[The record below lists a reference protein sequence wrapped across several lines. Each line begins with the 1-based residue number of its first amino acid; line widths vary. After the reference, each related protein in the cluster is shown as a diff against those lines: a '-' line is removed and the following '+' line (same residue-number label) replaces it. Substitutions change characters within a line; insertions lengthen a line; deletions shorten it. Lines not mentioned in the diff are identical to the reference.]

1 MNKEIPLD
9 IFEPPS
15 DYDHIN
21 YIAARD
27 WNGLNAG
34 VLLLRVHPWSV
45 QLLSRTMTYKHYH
58 PDESYVFEEQTILAR
73 LTEND
78 KEFMKE
84 AIYMPRPWFN
94 AYFYGMHEVKPGML
108 LSHFAHPD
116 FKWHMYEWLKVAY
129 EEDGQDNP
137 TYAKQVHETDYPEEI
152 KKFWNVK
159 RRADRVIKGFERNIN
174 RNADPIGFGMEHE
187 ETKALAEDFRQK
199 LDDLRAGA
207 KVGTDDPIELEKK
220 IERAEEVSFSHALS
234 LEIARLA
241 VADPVLST
249 SQTESSFKNLCHI
262 SKHTMILQR
271 KQDSNF
277 SLLQCVV
284 TPGNR
289 MFRLLICALVQLQLF
304 FSIIAAH
311 STVGT
316 AVLGV
321 IFNLS

>member
-1 MNKEIPLD
+1 LGQASTNSDRSYFDADTIIMNKEIPLD

-78 KEFMKE
+78 KEFMKQ

-129 EEDGQDNP
+129 EQDGQDNP

-174 RNADPIGFGMEHE
+174 RNADPIAFGFEHE
-187 ETKALAEDFRQK
+187 ETKALAEDFKQK
-199 LDDLRAGA
+199 LDDLRMGA
-207 KVGTDDPIELEKK
+207 KVGTDDPLELEKK
-220 IERAEEVSFSHALS
+220 IERAEEVSFAQILY
-234 LEIARLA
+234 LIL
-241 VADPVLST
+241 VAWNLLTIYLPNSP
-249 SQTESSFKNLCHI
+249 TESSSKSSCRI
-262 SKHTMILQR
+262 SKPMIIPLR
-271 KQDSNF
+271 RQDSKP
-277 SLLQCVV
+277 SLL
-284 TPGNR
+284 
-289 MFRLLICALVQLQLF
+289 LI
-304 FSIIAAH
+304 SD
-311 STVGT
+311 
-316 AVLGV
+316 
-321 IFNLS
+321 

>member
-1 MNKEIPLD
+1 LSGYCKLANSVYSGILLISVSYFDADTIIMNKEIPLD

-78 KEFMKE
+78 EEFRKQ

-137 TYAKQVHETDYPEEI
+137 TYAKPVQDTEYPEEI
-152 KKFWNVK
+152 KQFWNVK
-159 RRADRVIKGFERNIN
+159 RRADRVILGFERNIN
-174 RNADPIGFGMEHE
+174 RNADPIAFGIEHE
-187 ETKALAEDFRQK
+187 ETKALAEDFKQK
-199 LDDLRAGA
+199 FDELKYQA
-207 KVGTDDPIELEKK
+207 KMGTDDPNELERK
-220 IERAEEVSFSHALS
+220 IERAEEVSVEFDADFQS
-234 LEIARLA
+234 L
-241 VADPVLST
+241 
-249 SQTESSFKNLCHI
+249 
-262 SKHTMILQR
+262 
-271 KQDSNF
+271 
-277 SLLQCVV
+277 
-284 TPGNR
+284 
-289 MFRLLICALVQLQLF
+289 
-304 FSIIAAH
+304 
-311 STVGT
+311 
-316 AVLGV
+316 
-321 IFNLS
+321 